1 LRSRKPAIKRVSG
14 EKAINLSEISK
25 LPNDSCK
32 NPVRV
37 GPNEDPTAAIVITVA
52 DETAISLGRIFF
64 MWNGTMNNN
73 GKKPQAMPFMIAI
86 PINK

>member
-1 LRSRKPAIKRVSG
+1 MKRVSG

-25 LPNDSCK
+25 LPRDSCK

-37 GPNEDPTAAIVITVA
+37 GPIDDPTAAIVMTAA

-64 MWNGTMNNN
+64 M
-73 GKKPQAMPFMIAI
+73 
-86 PINK
+86 